1 MTHSLKSQIEAIQ
14 EARTFIKF
22 VCENNTLSIA
32 PTPTIDARLNDAGS
46 TIAALNLNPSRESN
60 AKLIGIVNPDQ
71 SRDEYSQR
79 LVDLVADFLEGKP
92 EKEKEFLAMTYDRIN
107 ELEIRHSKL
116 QQAYSQYIFF
126 MDGYRN
132 GSASISEVN
141 AAQSEFLILL
151 NGNDN

>member
-1 MTHSLKSQIEAIQ
+1 M
-14 EARTFIKF
+14 
-22 VCENNTLSIA
+22 
-32 PTPTIDARLNDAGS
+32 
-46 TIAALNLNPSRESN
+46 ESN

-71 SRDEYSQR
+71 SRDEYFDK
-79 LVDLVADFLEGKP
+79 LTDEVADWFESRGK
-92 EKEKEFLAMTYDRIN
+92 ETDKIKESVMAMTYDRIK
-107 ELEIRHSKL
+107 ELETRHSKL